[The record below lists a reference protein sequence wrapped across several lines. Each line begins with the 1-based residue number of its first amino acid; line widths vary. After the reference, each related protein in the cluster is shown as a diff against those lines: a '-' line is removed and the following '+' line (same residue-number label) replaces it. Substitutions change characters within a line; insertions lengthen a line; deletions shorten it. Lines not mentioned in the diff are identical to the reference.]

1 MSGHNAA
8 FELGQDQKG
17 VDFEGKF
24 LSFWN
29 GVPTDGTAG
38 YGKGALAVDT
48 TNGKL
53 YINTDSFAT
62 STWTLVGP

>member
-17 VDFEGKF
+17 IDFEGKF

-29 GVPTDGTAG
+29 GAPTN
-38 YGKGALAVDT
+38 AVARDMARV
-48 TNGKL
+48 L
-53 YINTDSFAT
+53 
-62 STWTLVGP
+62 WP